1 MYAKCPKCSQALP
14 ATGWEKAEE
23 CPACGLIF
31 RKYARAQVQVPVRPA
46 TPRIAINPVAS
57 DSAGI
62 DEIEIEDEA
71 LARIARRFLYVP
83 AQVEAWRVYVNAG
96 LFALTLF
103 FGWRFYR
110 MDIPEWEMSATFM
123 HLIMVPF
130 HEFGHL
136 LFMPFG
142 EFMTL
147 AGGSLAQWLMPLGF
161 LLHFGLK
168 NKDNFT
174 ASLMLWW
181 MGTQFLDLA
190 PYAWDAL
197 VPQHILLSG
206 RTGDNGAHDYID
218 MLGTLGLLNS
228 AHGVA
233 RVMHATG
240 LLVMMG
246 AWAWGGHILWRQFQR
261 RVDFVA

>member
-1 MYAKCPKCSQALP
+1 MFPQCPKCRHALP
-14 ATGWEKAEE
+14 AAARETAET

-31 RKYARAQVQVPVRPA
+31 RKYLQARAGDARVTLASPADDPVREA
-46 TPRIAINPVAS
+46 GAVA
-57 DSAGI
+57 
-62 DEIEIEDEA
+62 DEPENMS
-71 LARIARRFLYVP
+71 IARRFLYVP
-83 AQVEAWRVYVNAG
+83 AQVEAWRVYAG
-96 LFALTLF
+96 VALFALTLY
-103 FGWRFYR
+103 FGWIYYR
-110 MDIPEWEMSATFM
+110 MDIPAWEMSATFM
-123 HLIMVPF
+123 HGIMVPF

-142 EFMTL
+142 EFMSL
-147 AGGSLAQWLMPLGF
+147 AGGSLIQWLMPLGF
-161 LLHFGLK
+161 LLHFSFR

-190 PYAWDAL
+190 PYAWDAR
-197 VPQHILLSG
+197 VPQHILLTG
-206 RTGDNGAHDYID
+206 RTGDTGAHDYID

-240 LLVMMG
+240 LLVMIA
-246 AWAWGGHILWRQFQR
+246 AWAWGGYILWRQYQR
-261 RVDFVA
+261 RADLVV

>member
-1 MYAKCPKCSQALP
+1 MFAKCPKCAHALP
-14 ATGWEKAEE
+14 ASGWEKAQD

-31 RKYARAQVQVPVRPA
+31 RKYLQARAVVPGITA
-46 TPRIAINPVAS
+46 TPVAGNTS
-57 DSAGI
+57 V
-62 DEIEIEDEA
+62 DEA
-71 LARIARRFLYVP
+71 GAEPARLAQRFLYVP
-83 AQVEAWRVYVNAG
+83 PQVEAWRVYANGA
-96 LFALTLF
+96 LFALTLY
-103 FGWRFYR
+103 FGWRYYR
-110 MDIPEWEMSATFM
+110 MDIPAWEMSATFM
-123 HLIMVPF
+123 HGIMVPF

-142 EFMTL
+142 EFMSL
-147 AGGSLAQWLMPLGF
+147 AGGSLIQWLMPLGF
-161 LLHFGLK
+161 LLHFSVR

-190 PYAWDAL
+190 PYAWDAR
-197 VPQHILLSG
+197 VPQHILLTG
-206 RTGDNGAHDYID
+206 RTGDTGAHDYID

-240 LLVMMG
+240 LLVMIA
-246 AWAWGGHILWRQFQR
+246 AWAWGGYIVWRQYQR
-261 RVDFVA
+261 RADLVV